1 MRDVISTTI
10 ERFVS
15 FALFT
20 VAIAALAVAA
30 VALLLIFDTTLSH
43 AWWS

>member
-1 MRDVISTTI
+1 MRHVVSTII

-15 FALFT
+15 FTLFT
-20 VAIAALAVAA
+20 VAIAAVAVAA

>member
-1 MRDVISTTI
+1 MRQLIFTTI

-20 VAIAALAVAA
+20 VAIAAVAVAA
-30 VALLLIFDTTLSH
+30 VALLLIFNTTLSH